1 MMTFP
6 QIKQKISKIVLMG
19 GAIDAGNITPAA

>member
-6 QIKQKISKIVLMG
+6 HIKQKISKIVLMG
-19 GAIDAGNITPAA
+19 GAIDTGNITPAA